1 VPKMSLGSG
10 LIYLYTKEPR
20 DDRLDAW
27 YFTAVD
33 FATGDTVFKVLTG
46 TGIGY
51 NNNYAPITL
60 GPQGGTAYIGTLNG
74 LVSIRDTGE

>member
-1 VPKMSLGSG
+1 MSLGSG
-10 LIYLYTKEPR
+10 LIYLYTKEPSEEN
-20 DDRLDAW
+20 RLDAW

-33 FATGDTVFKVLTG
+33 FTTGDTVFKVLTG
-46 TGIGY
+46 TGIGF

-74 LVSIRDTGE
+74 LVSVRDTGE